1 MIVTALAAGATAG
14 LKPMAEQV
22 VKDAYEGLKALIKQK
37 YQRVEVGVLET
48 DPKSKGRQ
56 TVVEEELASAAAGQD
71 EELLAR
77 AKALLEAVQQHAPG
91 TAAELAVDLEDVKAA
106 LSIEIENIRGGGIR
120 GRNWDTGGGI
130 KISGVDLSREGLDPK
145 P

>member
-1 MIVTALAAGATAG
+1 MIVTALVAGATAG

-37 YQRVEVGVLET
+37 YQRVDVGVIEA

-56 TVVEEELASAAAGQD
+56 AVVEEELTTAAAGQD

-77 AKALLEAVQQHAPG
+77 ARALLETIQQHAPG

-106 LSIEIENIRGGGIR
+106 LSIEIENIRGGGVR

-130 KISGVDLSREGLDPK
+130 KISGVDLSREGHDPK
-145 P
+145 S